1 MKKIMTERGYR
12 ALQEELKKLKA
23 QRPEI
28 ARMIEEARANGDLS
42 ENADYDAAKNKSGM
56 TEAKIRAIEA
66 QLAEAEVVDPNKI
79 TDTSKV
85 MFGLT
90 VVIQDLDSEEV
101 KQYSI
106 YGTEESDVAKGWIS
120 YESPLGRALIGKA
133 LGDTVTVNLPGGKR
147 EYEILEIRID
157 YLDE

>member
-1 MKKIMTERGYR
+1 
-12 ALQEELKKLKA
+12 
-23 QRPEI
+23 
-28 ARMIEEARANGDLS
+28 
-42 ENADYDAAKNKSGM
+42 
-56 TEAKIRAIEA
+56 
-66 QLAEAEVVDPNKI
+66 LAEAEVVDPNKI

-133 LGDTVTVNLPGGKR
+133 LGDSVTVNLPGGKR

>member
-1 MKKIMTERGYR
+1 MKKIMTQRGYR
-12 ALQEELKKLKA
+12 GLQEELKKLKG

-28 ARMIEEARANGDLS
+28 AKMIEEARANGDLS

-56 TEAKIRAIEA
+56 TEAKIRNIEA

-79 TDTSKV
+79 VDTSKV
-85 MFGLT
+85 KFGVT
-90 VVIQDLDSEEV
+90 VVIEDLDSEEI

-133 LGDTVTVNLPGGKR
+133 LGDTVAVALPGGRR
-147 EYEILEIRID
+147 EYEILEIRVD

>member
-1 MKKIMTERGYR
+1 MKKIMTPRGHR

-28 ARMIEEARANGDLS
+28 AQMIEEARANGDLS

-56 TEAKIRAIEA
+56 TEAKIRNVES
-66 QLAEAEVVDPNKI
+66 QLAEAEVIDPLKI
-79 TDTSKV
+79 VDTSKV
-85 MFGLT
+85 KFGVT
-90 VVIQDLDSEEV
+90 VVIEDIDSEEI

-133 LGDTVTVNLPGGKR
+133 LDDTVTVALPGGKR
-147 EYEILEIRID
+147 EYQILEIRID
-157 YLDE
+157 YLEE